1 MTASVRARWSSWP
14 TVLPCPSSKLW
25 SRADLKGS
33 GVRGQTGLSEDRAT
47 VPEGP
52 SGQAV
57 RQTAAGTARASSRGS
72 IWGGLRAR
80 VLTLEPPLHPLSL
93 SQQPLPAPL
102 WERSQSDPL
111 SSVLAS
117 RLHSAFPPPSLSFL
131 LAMNSIICASGPSL
145 GVLAMLTHALP
156 REPGLSLPPSSPL
169 GLFHGPLPP
178 HLEPKP

>member
-14 TVLPCPSSKLW
+14 TVLPHPSSKLW

-93 SQQPLPAPL
+93 SQQPQPAPL

-111 SSVLAS
+111 SSVLDS
-117 RLHSAFPPPSLSFL
+117 RLHSVFPPPSLSFL

-156 REPGLSLPPSSPL
+156 REPGLALPPSSPL